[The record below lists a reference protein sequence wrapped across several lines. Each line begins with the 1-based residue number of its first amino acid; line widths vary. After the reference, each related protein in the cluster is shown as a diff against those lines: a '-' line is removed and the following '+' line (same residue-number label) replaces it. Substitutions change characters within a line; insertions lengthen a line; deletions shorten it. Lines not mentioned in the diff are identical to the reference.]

1 MEHSPRNES
10 STEVQ
15 EPARL
20 SWFDQPSN
28 VRKIVVGL
36 IAICVLLVLA
46 DFLYTNDHPYFSLET
61 VFGFQA
67 WVGFIAFVVIVF
79 LGRLLRPI
87 VRREENYY
95 D

>member
-1 MEHSPRNES
+1 M
-10 STEVQ
+10 
-15 EPARL
+15 
-20 SWFDQPSN
+20 SWFDQPNN

-36 IAICVLLVLA
+36 VVICILLVLS
-46 DFLYTNDHPYFSLET
+46 DLLYTNDHPYFSLET

-79 LGRLLRPI
+79 LGSLLRPI